1 MTMKRKKTPKMSRIR
16 VAAFK
21 KRMKLLRIKKHPK
34 CLASLTYKKTV
45 TNCTIPEVDK
55 DNLTEDV
62 STWNPETK
70 VLVTK
75 KDSARWDAGKW
86 YKDIREA
93 AKKAI
98 REATHTEKNRGE
110 YKYFAKRKKP
120 WYMLDTRKRYRY
132 EERKYNWGTKTDWF
146 RVPSEAEEMY
156 NRTLF
161 RPNIGKAW
169 KMEQVVQH
177 KIAKWE
183 KKNPCPVSTDQNPP
197 DIFETEY
204 MAPWKA
210 AREAAIERIR
220 DFVVSMYD
228 KLPLTGRFQKT
239 DNEFVE
245 EKIADLKDVNGDGH
259 KINEVDPKKSKLLK
273 KAQKVTNKVR
283 TKRNNLVCTNLRDH
297 MNKRGR
303 IILPAA

>member
-1 MTMKRKKTPKMSRIR
+1 MSRIR

-34 CLASLTYKKTV
+34 SLASLTYKKTV

-55 DNLTEDV
+55 DNI
-62 STWNPETK
+62 
-70 VLVTK
+70 
-75 KDSARWDAGKW
+75 KDSAKWDAGKW

-120 WYMLDTRKRYRY
+120 WYILDTRKRYHY

-161 RPNIGKAW
+161 RPNTGKAW
-169 KMEQVVQH
+169 YMEQVVQH
-177 KIAKWE
+177 KLAKWE
-183 KKNPCPVSTDQNPP
+183 KKNPCPIKTEQNPP
-197 DIFETEY
+197 DIFEKEY
-204 MAPWKA
+204 LIPWQ
-210 AREAAIERIR
+210 EAKEEALKRIR
-220 DFVVSMYD
+220 DFVVSIYD
-228 KLPLTGRFQKT
+228 KLPLTGRFEQKGDT
-239 DNEFVE
+239 YTE
-245 EKIADLKDVNGDGH
+245 EKIADIKDIDGDGH
-259 KINEVDPKKSKLLK
+259 NINKVDPNKSKLIK
-273 KAQKVTNKVR
+273 EAQKITNIVHG
-283 TKRNNLVCTNLRDH
+283 KRKNLVCTNLRDH
-297 MNKRGR
+297 CRKRGR
-303 IILPAA
+303 ILLPKAA